1 MQIVLESQFNDLFSG
16 AITYIIFIYEM
27 LMGGLSFSKPVNF
40 LIYIYPQQLDREERN
55 IAVEVPPLVVF
66 FIDQTMLDQSLRQL
80 SVKPHG
86 TKTVE
91 VMEVM
96 RKIINCYF
104 VCMYCKLYRS
114 DTDKS
119 SKSKPEQCLEFC
131 EELEIESF

>member
-1 MQIVLESQFNDLFSG
+1 M
-16 AITYIIFIYEM
+16 
-27 LMGGLSFSKPVNF
+27 
-40 LIYIYPQQLDREERN
+40 
-55 IAVEVPPLVVF
+55 
-66 FIDQTMLDQSLRQL
+66 
-80 SVKPHG
+80 
-86 TKTVE
+86 E

-131 EELEIESF
+131 EELEKVSDFGKGPMNRGLIV